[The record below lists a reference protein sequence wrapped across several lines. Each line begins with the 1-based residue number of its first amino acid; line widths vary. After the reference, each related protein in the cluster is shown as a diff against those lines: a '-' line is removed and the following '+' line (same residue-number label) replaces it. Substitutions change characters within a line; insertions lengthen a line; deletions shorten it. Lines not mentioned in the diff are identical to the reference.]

1 MSRDPNDIPEVF
13 RRAMRDAGWDYG
25 QDEADDGRPPTPPRT
40 ERTAQPPESRR
51 TAWLVAILVLI
62 FLSFNWIVRTY
73 TDWLWFREL
82 SYVSVW
88 LTQFFWRVGLFLIGL
103 VVSFAILGLNWR
115 VARQRAIQ
123 TTPPMQPQLLK
134 IPGAEWVIW
143 GVAAFLALGFASGM
157 ASQWEAFLLY
167 INRVSYGISDPI
179 FNQEVSFYLFV
190 LPIYQFLQS
199 WLSSLLFL
207 TVGGVL
213 LLYVGNNL
221 PGIQQGRWRPQT
233 IPALRQHVALLLFFL
248 LATWAVGHWL
258 GMYQLLYSQGG
269 AVPGVTYTDANARL
283 WALRAQLLF
292 MALAALVALLNV
304 FRFTLRPLL
313 ATGGLWLLATIVLGG
328 LYPGLLQRYVVE
340 PNELE
345 RERPFIANN
354 IQFTRLAFDL
364 DDVTIRPLGSVEP
377 LTEEVLGDEQTA
389 TILRNIR
396 IWDYRLLQRTYEQLQ
411 ALRPYYQFSEVDI
424 DRYRINGELRQV
436 MLAARELNKANLN
449 NPTWVNRSLEF
460 THGFG
465 VVMNPVN
472 ETTSEG
478 QPRFFIQDLPPV
490 SVIPD
495 IQITRPEIYY
505 GELMPDVVFVSNTR
519 PSFSYPSGT
528 ENVSTIYEGTGGVPI
543 DSFLKRAAFALRLA
557 DANVVLSDEIDSN
570 TRAMLYRTV
579 RERVSKIAPFLSLD
593 RDPYIVVRED
603 GRLFWIL
610 DAYTISD
617 KFPYS
622 TPAQP
627 GLNYIRNSVKITVD
641 AYNGT
646 VTFYLVEPDDP
657 IIQAYAGAFPSLF
670 QPLSAMPE
678 DLISHLRYPET
689 LFKLQT
695 QQYLAY
701 HMTDERV
708 FYNQEDLWRIP
719 NEIFDGKEQVMEPYY
734 VIMPLPGS
742 NEPEFLLIQPV
753 TPAGKTNMIAWMA
766 ARSDPPNYGELVV
779 YELPKQELV
788 FGPLQMEARIDQ
800 EPQIAQQFSLWDQS
814 GSRVIRG
821 NIIVIPVGESFL
833 YVEPVYLLSATSAL
847 PELRR
852 VIVATDSRISMQP
865 TIGQSLAA
873 LLREAPGQILIA
885 DDGDILAGE
894 IIEQPVVTPPTT
906 SPVVVPLDGSMEEL
920 ILAASRH
927 YQAAEQAQRN
937 GDWATY
943 GAELDALEQ
952 VLEQLLRLS
961 GLEE

>member
-25 QDEADDGRPPTPPRT
+25 QEEADDGRPPTPPRS

-51 TAWLVAILVLI
+51 TVWLVLLLLLI
-62 FLSFNWIVRTY
+62 FFSFNWIIRTY
-73 TDWLWFREL
+73 TDWLWFQEL
-82 SYVSVW
+82 GYVDVW
-88 LTQFFWRVGLFLIGL
+88 LTQFFWRVGLSL
-103 VVSFAILGLNWR
+103 LGLTLAFAVMGVNWHL
-115 VARQRAIQ
+115 ARQRAIAS
-123 TTPPMQPQLLK
+123 TSPLQPQLLK
-134 IPGAEWVIW
+134 IPGAKWVVL
-143 GVAAFLALGFASGM
+143 GAAALFSLGFASSM
-157 ASQWEAFLLY
+157 ASQWETLLLFF
-167 INRVSYGISDPI
+167 NRTVYGVAEPI
-179 FNQEVSFYLFV
+179 FNRDVSFYLFE

-199 WLSSLLFL
+199 WLASLLFITL
-207 TVGGVL
+207 GGVL
-213 LLYVGNNL
+213 LLYAGNNI
-221 PGIQQGRWRPQT
+221 PDIQQGRWRPQA
-233 IPALRQHVALLLFFL
+233 IPALRQHVALLLAFL
-248 LATWAVGHWL
+248 LGTWAIGHWL
-258 GMYQLLYSQGG
+258 SIYQLLYAPGG
-269 AVPGVTYTDANARL
+269 AVPGVTYTDMNASL

-292 MALAALVALLNV
+292 MALAAVAALLNV
-304 FRFTLRPLL
+304 FRFNLRPLL
-313 ATGGLWLLATIVLGG
+313 AAGAFWLLATIVLGG
-328 LYPGLLQRYVVE
+328 LVPGLLQRYVVE

-354 IQFTRLAFDL
+354 IRFTRLAFDL
-364 DDVTIRPLGSVEP
+364 EDVTIRPLGSVDP
-377 LTEEVLGDEQTA
+377 LTEEVLGNEQTS
-389 TILRNIR
+389 TILQNIR

-424 DRYRINGELRQV
+424 DRYQINGELRQV
-436 MLAARELNKANLN
+436 MLATRELNKANLN
-449 NPTWVNRSLEF
+449 NPTWVNRTLEF

-465 VVMNPVN
+465 LVMNPVN

-490 SVIPD
+490 STIPD
-495 IQITRPEIYY
+495 IQVTRPEIYY
-505 GELMPDVVFVSNTR
+505 GELMSDVVFVSNTR

-543 DSFLKRAAFALRLA
+543 DSLLKRVTFALRLA
-557 DANVVLSDEIDSN
+557 DANVILSDEIDSN

-579 RERVSKIAPFLSLD
+579 RERVTKIAPFLALD

-617 KFPYS
+617 KYPYS

-627 GLNYIRNSVKITVD
+627 GLNYIRNSVKITID

-657 IIQAYAGAFPSLF
+657 IVQAYAGAFPSLF

-678 DLISHLRYPET
+678 DLLSHLRYPET

-708 FYNQEDLWRIP
+708 FYNQEDLWQIP
-719 NEIFDGKEQVMEPYY
+719 NEVFDGNEQVMEPYY

-742 NEPEFLLIQPV
+742 NEAEFLLIQPV

-766 ARSDPPNYGELVV
+766 ARSDYPNYGELVV

-788 FGPLQMEARIDQ
+788 FGPLQMEARIEQD
-800 EPQIAQQFSLWDQS
+800 PQISQQFSLWDQG

-821 NIIVIPVGESFL
+821 NLIVVPVGESFL

-852 VIVATDSRISMQP
+852 VIVATDSRIAMQP
-865 TIGQSLAA
+865 TIGQSLAS
-873 LLREAPGQILIA
+873 LLREAPGQILVA
-885 DDGDILAGE
+885 DDGDIIAGE
-894 IIEQPVVTPPTT
+894 IIELPTT
-906 SPVVVPLDGSMEEL
+906 TDPAAPIVVPLDGSIEEL

-937 GDWATY
+937 GDWTTY

-952 VLEQLLRLS
+952 TLEQLVRLTVP
-961 GLEE
+961 EE

>member
-25 QDEADDGRPPTPPRT
+25 QDEADDGRPPTPSRT

-207 TVGGVL
+207 TLGGVL

-221 PGIQQGRWRPQT
+221 PGIQQGRWQPQT

-292 MALAALVALLNV
+292 MALAALAALLNV

-377 LTEEVLGDEQTA
+377 LTEEVLGNEQTA

-478 QPRFFIQDLPPV
+478 QPRFFVQDLPPV
-490 SVIPD
+490 SVVPD

-579 RERVSKIAPFLSLD
+579 RERVTKIAPFLALD

-622 TPAQP
+622 TPARP
-627 GLNYIRNSVKITVD
+627 GLNYIRNSVKITLD

-800 EPQIAQQFSLWDQS
+800 DPQIAQQFSLWDQS

-821 NIIVIPVGESFL
+821 NLIVIPVGESFL

-894 IIEQPVVTPPTT
+894 IIEQLVVTPPTAR
-906 SPVVVPLDGSMEEL
+906 PVVIPLDGSLEEL

-952 VLEQLLRLS
+952 VLEQLVRLS